1 MKGEIVNFKPHKR
14 TQQQGSTTG
23 KELTLSLDKNSLEN
37 MFNDFVKMID
47 AAPNTVRTYS
57 ISLRQWFKYL
67 QENNVS
73 HPTPDT
79 VLNYREYL
87 RATGKKETTVQNYI
101 IAVKQ
106 LFKWTEMRG
115 IYPNIAQYVKGGK
128 ISKNFKKDYLTSKQA
143 KKVLQSI
150 DRTSIEGKRNYA
162 MLALMLTTGLRTI
175 EVVRANAEDL
185 RVANIAQ
192 YVKGGKISKNFKKDY
207 LTSKQAR
214 KVLESIDRNDI
225 EGKRNYAMLAL
236 MLTTGLRTIE
246 VVRANA
252 EDLQV
257 AGDNTVLYVQ
267 GKGHHEKDDL
277 VRVPEH
283 VEAAIRQY
291 LSARKC
297 KDLTQPLFTS
307 TSNRNK
313 NGRMTTRS
321 VRGIVK
327 KIFRSI
333 GLDSPR
339 LTAHSTRHTAAT
351 LSLLNGATP
360 IETQH
365 LLRHK
370 NLQTT
375 EIYAHNIDQAK
386 NPASQDVEDVL
397 FN

>member
-23 KELTLSLDKNSLEN
+23 KELTLSLDKSDLEA
-37 MFNDFVKMID
+37 MFDDFVKMID
-47 AAPNTVRTYS
+47 ATPNTVRTYS

-73 HPTPDT
+73 QPTPDT
-79 VLNYREYL
+79 VLDYREYL
-87 RATGKKETTVQNYI
+87 RVSGKKETTVQNYI

-106 LFKWTEMRG
+106 FFKWTDMRH

-128 ISKNFKKDYLTSKQA
+128 ISKNFKKDYLTSSQA
-143 KKVLQSI
+143 KKVLESI

-162 MLALMLTTGLRTI
+162 MLALMFTTGLRTI

-185 RVANIAQ
+185 RPASEN
-192 YVKGGKISKNFKKDY
+192 
-207 LTSKQAR
+207 
-214 KVLESIDRNDI
+214 
-225 EGKRNYAMLAL
+225 M
-236 MLTTGLRTIE
+236 
-246 VVRANA
+246 
-252 EDLQV
+252 
-257 AGDNTVLYVQ
+257 VLYVQ

-277 VRVPEH
+277 VRVPDH

-321 VRGIVK
+321 MRGIVK

-339 LTAHSTRHTAAT
+339 FTAHSTRHTAAT
-351 LSLLNGATP
+351 LSLLNGAKP
-360 IETQH
+360 IEVQH

-375 EIYAHNIDQAK
+375 EIYAHNIEQSK
-386 NPASQDVEDVL
+386 NPASIDVENAL